1 MNCVSIT
8 HISRLATQLTPM
20 PILSLRL
27 TGWRTSWLL
36 SRTSSRPSPRSWTR
50 PSQRCPDTKTTK
62 IEKTTFYVVTD
73 TKMAARIPNYQDDQL
88 YWAQTLTLTVVVLTK
103 FGHRKCFAAFFLHK
117 YSRADFYQ
125 SDRCSVVLFVDDGLW
140 GAQAVKNV
148 FPSSSQTA
156 TWAYKAAGV
165 QKWFFA
171 TFKICCLLF
180 LLCKKD

>member
-8 HISRLATQLTPM
+8 HISRLATQLTLCLYCPSGWPAGGRAGCWAGQVQGHHRGAGPDLRRDVRILKQRKLKRRHSTSS
-20 PILSLRL
+20 PILK
-27 TGWRTSWLL
+27 WR
-36 SRTSSRPSPRSWTR
+36 RG
-50 PSQRCPDTKTTK
+50 
-62 IEKTTFYVVTD
+62 
-73 TKMAARIPNYQDDQL
+73 YQDDQL

-103 FGHRKCFAAFFLHK
+103 FGHRKCFAAFFLYK

-148 FPSSSQTA
+148 FPSSSQAA

-171 TFKICCLLF
+171 TFKICCLFF